1 MWRMRRQQ
9 SEPRKQGTE
18 SKALKQLQRN
28 RKSFRY
34 PEDGFAQKIEFSLL
48 YTMLATP
55 DTYPQKVIN
64 AMVEEEDFTEYIH
77 TINGDVSYAQLS
89 ALLAFSA
96 EINELNA
103 DSFSKRE
110 QEKTD
115 TEDVSVSKKLCKKIL
130 RVVVQYAEKNNL
142 DRGTEL
148 DDLLGSVKRVISKR
162 VTKKEMKAILPFY
175 IGYSVALLTANP
187 LPLIIGAMGTANAA
201 KSHVEIQNVEHIIA
215 ETDRL
220 GDVETTGLLDEEEE
234 CSDYDD

>member
-1 MWRMRRQQ
+1 
-9 SEPRKQGTE
+9 
-18 SKALKQLQRN
+18 
-28 RKSFRY
+28 
-34 PEDGFAQKIEFSLL
+34 
-48 YTMLATP
+48 MLATP
-55 DTYPQKVIN
+55 DTYPQTVIN

-142 DRGTEL
+142 DRGNESYTTVLHWLFSSSSHSESL
-148 DDLLGSVKRVISKR
+148 ASYNWGDGNSQRTQESCGNPKR
-162 VTKKEMKAILPFY
+162 
-175 IGYSVALLTANP
+175 
-187 LPLIIGAMGTANAA
+187 GTHNCR
-201 KSHVEIQNVEHIIA
+201 
-215 ETDRL
+215 D
-220 GDVETTGLLDEEEE
+220 
-234 CSDYDD
+234 